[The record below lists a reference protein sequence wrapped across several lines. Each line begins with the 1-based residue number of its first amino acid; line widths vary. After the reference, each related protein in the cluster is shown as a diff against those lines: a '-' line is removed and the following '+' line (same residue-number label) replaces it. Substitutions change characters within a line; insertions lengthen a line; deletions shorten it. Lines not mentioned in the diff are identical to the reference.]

1 LPPAALPWWAWAGG
15 VLSIASTMAG
25 LTLAQKMG
33 SGTFTGVSLTA
44 SLLTSIILDQFGMI
58 GFKPHPLSTMRAAG
72 AAFLIAG
79 VWMIARS

>member
-1 LPPAALPWWAWAGG
+1 
-15 VLSIASTMAG
+15 
-25 LTLAQKMG
+25 
-33 SGTFTGVSLTA
+33 VSLTA